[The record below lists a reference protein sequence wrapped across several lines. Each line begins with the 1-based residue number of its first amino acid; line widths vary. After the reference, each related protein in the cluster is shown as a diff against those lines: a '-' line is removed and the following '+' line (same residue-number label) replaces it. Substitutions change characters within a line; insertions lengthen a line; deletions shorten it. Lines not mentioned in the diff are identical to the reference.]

1 MAMSGWLLAAGV
13 LCGADAEELNRQL
26 TSVVRK
32 DPRSGRLV
40 RSVRITPA
48 DSSLRPAA
56 AVLDVGRAVEDA
68 ARVHS
73 VDPLLVHAM
82 IEVESGYN
90 PFAVSPK
97 GAEGLMQLIPST
109 ARRFGVK
116 NSYNLTENISGGVR
130 YLRHLL
136 DLFPD
141 QRLAIAA
148 YNAGEEAV
156 RRYQGIPP
164 YRETRNYVD
173 LVSRKYAAAR
183 GSVAMAAAAIP
194 GGEEVQRPIE
204 SFVDERGRFH
214 IRNR

>member
-1 MAMSGWLLAAGV
+1 MGGWLLAAGV
-13 LCGADAEELNRQL
+13 LRGAEAEELNRQV

-40 RSVRITPA
+40 RSVRIMPGGA
-48 DSSLRPAA
+48 SSKPFN

-68 ARVHS
+68 ARVHL

-90 PFAVSPK
+90 PFAISPK

-156 RRYQGIPP
+156 RRYGGVPP

-183 GSVAMAAAAIP
+183 GSVAVANVALPAAQ
-194 GGEEVQRPIE
+194 EVQRPIE

>member
-1 MAMSGWLLAAGV
+1 MMSGWLLAAGI
-13 LCGADAEELNRQL
+13 LAGADAENVNRQV

-40 RSVRITPA
+40 RSVRFA
-48 DSSLRPAA
+48 ARGASSKPDP

-90 PFAVSPK
+90 PYALSPK
-97 GAEGLMQLIPST
+97 GAEGLMQLIPAT
-109 ARRFGVK
+109 ARRFGVT

-156 RRYQGIPP
+156 RRYRGVPP
-164 YRETRNYVD
+164 YRETRDYVD
-173 LVSRKYAAAR
+173 LVSRKYAAAQ
-183 GSVAMAAAAIP
+183 GTVTVAAAALP
-194 GGEEVQRPIE
+194 AAHEVQRPIE